1 MFDLRSIIN
10 LNPYS
15 LKKDEKNALYNEA
28 VNDLTIFHYENCL
41 QYKKILDLLGFNPKH
56 KKCITD
62 LPFLPIRIF
71 KNYNLLS
78 IEKSKIIKTMSSSGT
93 SGQNVSKI
101 FLDKVN
107 AINQTKV
114 LKNIVTDFLGNKRL
128 PMIVIDTDSVIRNRN
143 QFSARGAGILGFSI
157 FGKEIIY
164 VLDDKMNLDINA
176 LIIFCKKYENQQI
189 FLFGFTS
196 IIWDYF
202 YEPLISSGVK
212 IKIKNAIIVHGGGWK
227 KLFEKEIDNNT
238 FKNKMKNICGVQNV
252 FNYYGMVEQTGSI
265 FMECEAGFLHCS
277 NYSDVIMR
285 RDDFSICEYNETG
298 LIQLISL
305 LPVSYPG
312 HSLLSEDLGEIVGE
326 DNCTCGRLGKY
337 FIVHGRVN
345 KAELRGCS
353 DTFN

>member
-1 MFDLRSIIN
+1 VFNLSSIIN

-15 LKKDEKNALYNEA
+15 LKKDEKNSLYNEA
-28 VNDLTIFHYENCL
+28 VNDLTTFHYENCL
-41 QYKKILDLLGFNPKH
+41 KYKKILDLLGFNPKH

-62 LPFLPIRIF
+62 IPFLPIRIF
-71 KNYNLLS
+71 KNYDLLS

-128 PMIVIDTDSVIRNRN
+128 PMIVIDTDSVIKNRS

-164 VLDDKMNLDINA
+164 ALDDKMNLDINA
-176 LIIFCKKYENQQI
+176 LITFCRKYENQKI

-238 FKNKMKNICGVQNV
+238 FKNKMKNICGIKNV

-265 FMECEAGFLHCS
+265 FMECEEGFLHCS

-312 HSLLSEDLGEIVGE
+312 HSLLSEDIGKIIGE

>member
-1 MFDLRSIIN
+1 MFNLSSIIN

-15 LKKDEKNALYNEA
+15 LKKDEKNSLYNEA
-28 VNDLTIFHYENCL
+28 VNDLTTFHYENCL
-41 QYKKILDLLGFNPKH
+41 KYKKILDLLGFNPKH

-176 LIIFCKKYENQQI
+176 LITFCKRYENQQI

-227 KLFEKEIDNNT
+227 KLFDKEIDNNT
-238 FKNKMKNICGVQNV
+238 FKNKMKNICGIQNV

-312 HSLLSEDLGEIVGE
+312 HSLLSEDLGEIIGE